1 MHSYTKKTRV
11 SVRQIKA
18 AKVAPNK
25 TAIVTPV
32 PLRNSPIA
40 KIANVAKEAKI
51 NVASIIFVRVENS
64 ELLDI

>member
-1 MHSYTKKTRV
+1 MKSHTKKARA

-25 TAIVTPV
+25 TAIITPV
-32 PLRNSPIA
+32 PLRNSQIA
-40 KIANVAKEAKI
+40 KIANVVKEAKI
-51 NVASIIFVRVENS
+51 NIASIIFVRVENS